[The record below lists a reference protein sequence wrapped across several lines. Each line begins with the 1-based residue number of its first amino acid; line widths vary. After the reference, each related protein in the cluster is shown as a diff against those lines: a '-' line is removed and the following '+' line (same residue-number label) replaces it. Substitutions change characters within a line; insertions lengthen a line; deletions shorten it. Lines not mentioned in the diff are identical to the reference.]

1 MARPLVVLLSDFGT
15 RDHYVGTM
23 KAVMLGICPD
33 VTMVDITHDIP
44 PHDIQE
50 AALELSASYSYFPN
64 GTVFLVV
71 VDPGVGS
78 SRRGLVVDTG
88 DYRFVAPDNG
98 VLTEVLRET
107 PPKRMVAITERRY
120 ARPTVSRTFEGR
132 DRFAPAAAWLA
143 KGVQLSAFGRTI
155 SEFKTFEIPVPEVE
169 AERISGCI
177 IRVDRFGNL
186 LTNITRKL
194 VERFSES
201 RVIQI
206 KVGEYKVDRLV
217 ATYAEIESDEP
228 CALFGSTD
236 HLEVAARSTSARDL
250 LGLDRGAPVLV
261 TRE

>member
-1 MARPLVVLLSDFGT
+1 
-15 RDHYVGTM
+15 
-23 KAVMLGICPD
+23 
-33 VTMVDITHDIP
+33 MV
-44 PHDIQE
+44 
-50 AALELSASYSYFPN
+50 
-64 GTVFLVV
+64 
-71 VDPGVGS
+71 
-78 SRRGLVVDTG
+78 
-88 DYRFVAPDNG
+88 
-98 VLTEVLRET
+98 
-107 PPKRMVAITERRY
+107 
-120 ARPTVSRTFEGR
+120 
-132 DRFAPAAAWLA
+132 
-143 KGVQLSAFGRTI
+143 
-155 SEFKTFEIPVPEVE
+155 PVPEVE

-206 KVGEYKVDRLV
+206 KVGEYQVDRLV

-236 HLEVAARSTSARDL
+236 HLEVAARATSARDL